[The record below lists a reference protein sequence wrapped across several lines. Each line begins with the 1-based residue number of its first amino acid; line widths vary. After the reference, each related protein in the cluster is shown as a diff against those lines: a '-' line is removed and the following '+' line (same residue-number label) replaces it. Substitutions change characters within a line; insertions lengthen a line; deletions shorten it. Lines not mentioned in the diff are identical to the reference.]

1 MGNTATGAQK
11 AKQKEFTM
19 NSTSQS
25 RKGLH
30 AHAYSSEW
38 GLGDQAQALGVGLKE
53 RTAVDSDED
62 TLRGLVRHS

>member
-1 MGNTATGAQK
+1 MLNGLDWPDLDHMAILDHITVA
-11 AKQKEFTM
+11 
-19 NSTSQS
+19 
-25 RKGLH
+25 RLDLH